1 MDVHTTNYTICAFT
15 MEGQKAFAQT
25 TINPEFG
32 ELEKYLTTLNTQ
44 LGAAAISYAAMRP
57 AAWATLSIIRL

>member
-1 MDVHTTNYTICAFT
+1 MTSIIYIGMDVHTTNYTICAFT

-32 ELEKYLTTLNTQ
+32 ELEKYLTTLNT
-44 LGAAAISYAAMRP
+44 
-57 AAWATLSIIRL
+57 